1 MEAGGTEPRACCA
14 PGRAGVAA
22 GPAAPAHAETAAPGP
37 AAGVGAAVGGGAAAS
52 AAAAYEP
59 RGGWRELPGGAFLM
73 GYDDGPYPADGEG
86 PAREVTVDGFAVG
99 ATTVTNEEFAAFAD
113 ATSHVTDAERFGW
126 SFVFAGFLPKNFP
139 PTASPPQTPWWRQV
153 HQADW
158 RHPEGPGSGL
168 RGRWDHPVVHVSY
181 ADAVAFCDW
190 AGGRLPTEAE
200 WEYAARGGL
209 TGEPY
214 PWGAEREPA
223 GAYRMNI
230 WRGTFPDRN
239 TAADGYRGTCPVD
252 AFEPNDYGLYNATG
266 NVWEWCADWFHAR
279 HHRKA
284 PRDNP
289 RGPRLG
295 QSRVLKGGSHMCHES
310 YCLRYRTSARM
321 GNTPDSSSGNTG
333 FRAIR
338 NA

>member
-1 MEAGGTEPRACCA
+1 M
-14 PGRAGVAA
+14 
-22 GPAAPAHAETAAPGP
+22 
-37 AAGVGAAVGGGAAAS
+37 
-52 AAAAYEP
+52 
-59 RGGWRELPGGAFLM
+59 
-73 GYDDGPYPADGEG
+73 
-86 PAREVTVDGFAVG
+86 TVDGFAVA
-99 ATTVTNEEFAAFAD
+99 ATAVTNEEFAVFTD
-113 ATSHVTDAERFGW
+113 ATSYVTDAERFGW

-168 RGRWDHPVVHVSY
+168 RGRWDHPVVHVSHT
-181 ADAVAFCDW
+181 DALAFCDW

-209 TGEPY
+209 EGEPY
-214 PWGAEREPA
+214 PWGAEREPE

-230 WRGTFPDRN
+230 WRGSFPDRN

-279 HHRKA
+279 HHRNA

-295 QSRVLKGGSHMCHES
+295 QSRVLKGGRICAMS
-310 YCLRYRTSARM
+310 RTACGTGRRRGWGTHRTAPAATRASGRSGVCEPCPLAGLAAEGGPPAYPGPRTHVPRDPR
-321 GNTPDSSSGNTG
+321 NPHVPRTPAQG
-333 FRAIR
+333 
-338 NA
+338 

>member
-1 MEAGGTEPRACCA
+1 MAAGGTEPRACCA
-14 PGRAGVAA
+14 PGRAGVAEVQV
-22 GPAAPAHAETAAPGP
+22 APARTEATAPG
-37 AAGVGAAVGGGAAAS
+37 AAAGAGAGVGAGAAVP
-52 AAAAYEP
+52 AAYEP
-59 RGGWRELPGGAFLM
+59 RGGWRELPGGAFRM

-86 PAREVTVDGFAVG
+86 PAREVTVDGFAVA
-99 ATTVTNEEFAAFAD
+99 ATAVTNEEFAAFTD
-113 ATSHVTDAERFGW
+113 AMSYVTDAERYGW

-139 PTASPPQTPWWRQV
+139 PTASPPQTPWWRRV

-168 RGRWDHPVVHVSY
+168 RGRWDHPVVHVSH

-214 PWGAEREPA
+214 PWGAEREPE

-333 FRAIR
+333 FRPIR